1 MDIFTQIYPP
11 EWLSKEEYL
20 KKSSDL
26 HALIIVGDSK
36 SNALKA
42 LCIGMNKI
50 NVEKKSVC
58 NIKVVTDKLM
68 IRSILE
74 KVKIAFLTELYS
86 YNNACKQ

>member
-1 MDIFTQIYPP
+1 MDGKTSFLKTIMDIFTQINPP

-26 HALIIVGDSK
+26 HALIIVSDSK

-50 NVEKKSVC
+50 NVEKKVYV
-58 NIKVVTDKLM
+58 I
-68 IRSILE
+68 
-74 KVKIAFLTELYS
+74 
-86 YNNACKQ
+86 